1 MMQRSLLALNS
12 MNPRTREQEQEPE
25 NKNKIQETEKIFF
38 VCLFKL
44 FLTFVPANRAEF
56 HNFG

>member
-12 MNPRTREQEQEPE
+12 MNPRTREQEHS
-25 NKNKIQETEKIFF
+25 KIQETEKIFF